1 MVRQPQSHRTRE
13 PFVRR
18 LRGDRCGLATHY
30 LRACGISF
38 SQRLFEEGAVIHAHF
53 TGGETKPQSSH
64 ATFPKI
70 RGKTQALHP
79 GPRGAVFAALL
90 LCGTA
95 DPTSAAT
102 LRCHVESPESRRA
115 GLRFGPLLSS
125 ALAFEARTRPSA
137 ASTVNVR
144 RVHCRWPRRCCRAR
158 GSGPRAETRV
168 TPSGSWPRGSPG
180 HPGPAGAFP
189 AGPRGG
195 PSRGQQACGGRGRR
209 GELVSP
215 PCVLPGRTTRQRRRE
230 PTDRRAGA
238 APCASSWSAAGREG
252 NAASVAQGRRAASE
266 ARGTK
271 DRRGRAARTCGGR
284 QPLGA
289 PDEVWPL
296 SVAPQPGLRG
306 KRRPHRADGGSNP
319 VLPPTHTVASGRS
332 LPYPPSILTG
342 HVAAA
347 KHL

>member
-1 MVRQPQSHRTRE
+1 MR
-13 PFVRR
+13 PFRR
-18 LRGDRCGLATHY
+18 SDARPRPCT
-30 LRACGISF
+30 
-38 SQRLFEEGAVIHAHF
+38 QVHA
-53 TGGETKPQSSH
+53 
-64 ATFPKI
+64 
-70 RGKTQALHP
+70 ALC
-79 GPRGAVFAALL
+79 FAALL
-90 LCGTA
+90 LCGTT

-102 LRCHVESPESRRA
+102 LRCHVEGPESRRA
-115 GLRFGPLLSS
+115 GLHFGPLLSS

-189 AGPRGG
+189 AGPRGA
-195 PSRGQQACGGRGRR
+195 PSRGRQACGGRGRR
-209 GELVSP
+209 RELVSP
-215 PCVLPGRTTRQRRRE
+215 PCVLPGRTTRQHRRE

-238 APCASSWSAAGREG
+238 APCASLWSAAGREG

-266 ARGTK
+266 ARGPK

-284 QPLGA
+284 RPLRA

-342 HVAAA
+342 RVAAA

>member
-1 MVRQPQSHRTRE
+1 MGRQPQSHRTRE
-13 PFVRR
+13 PFVRCP
-18 LRGDRCGLATHY
+18 RGDRCGLATHY
-30 LRACGISF
+30 LHACGISF

-70 RGKTQALHP
+70 RRKTQALHP

-102 LRCHVESPESRRA
+102 LRCHVEGPESRRA

-158 GSGPRAETRV
+158 GSGPRADPRV

-195 PSRGQQACGGRGRR
+195 PSRGRQACGGRGRR
-209 GELVSP
+209 GELVSS

-230 PTDRRAGA
+230 PTAG
-238 APCASSWSAAGREG
+238 
-252 NAASVAQGRRAASE
+252 
-266 ARGTK
+266 
-271 DRRGRAARTCGGR
+271 
-284 QPLGA
+284 
-289 PDEVWPL
+289 
-296 SVAPQPGLRG
+296 PGPPR
-306 KRRPHRADGGSNP
+306 
-319 VLPPTHTVASGRS
+319 VLPCG
-332 LPYPPSILTG
+332 L
-342 HVAAA
+342 
-347 KHL
+347 